1 MVHSIQMRSKRRS
14 GKNCA
19 RAFLCWQRHRAF
31 EMAFARTTALEFLRR
46 AYEQNRLAHA
56 YLITGAPGTGKEVLA
71 AELTRLVNGTRTKD
85 VFSAKAREVFV
96 ARPESKSRRI
106 VTAQIR
112 ALEHALQMRAADG
125 QRKVAIVP
133 DADRLQTEAANAFL
147 KTLEEPP
154 KDSLLL
160 LLSALPEA
168 LPETILSRCIS
179 IPLASD
185 GEARS
190 KKEQEKLLKLL
201 QQASRQRTWNIQ
213 FAYRLAQE
221 FQQLLRAIREEVK
234 HETDGA
240 LKQEQTRYKDATD
253 GAWLE
258 EREDYYK
265 ALTESLYLRRRAAL
279 VEILFA
285 WWTDVL
291 RANNDVAQRDIP
303 AAKQETATLANR
315 FSSAEILRRISSLEE
330 LRDHLGRNIH
340 EGLAIEVAFLA
351 IFIV

>member
-1 MVHSIQMRSKRRS
+1 
-14 GKNCA
+14 
-19 RAFLCWQRHRAF
+19 
-31 EMAFARTTALEFLRR
+31 MAFARTTALQFLRR

-56 YLITGAPGTGKEVLA
+56 YLITGAPGSGKEALA
-71 AELTRLVNGTRTKD
+71 AELASLVNGTPTGD
-85 VFSAKAREVFV
+85 IFSSKAREVFI

-112 ALEHALQMRAADG
+112 ALEHALQMRAVAG
-125 QRKVAIVP
+125 RRKVAIIS

-168 LPETILSRCIS
+168 LPETILSRCIA

-185 GEARS
+185 GEAGS
-190 KKEQEKLLKLL
+190 KKEEEKLVKLL
-201 QQASRQRTWNIQ
+201 QEASRQTTWSIQ

-221 FQQLLRAIREEVK
+221 FQQLLRAVREEVK
-234 HETDGA
+234 YETDDA
-240 LKQEQTRYKDATD
+240 LKREQMRYKDATD
-253 GAWLE
+253 GTWLE
-258 EREDYYK
+258 EREEYYK
-265 ALTESLYLRRRAAL
+265 ALTGSLYLQRRAAL
-279 VEILFA
+279 VETLFA

-291 RANNDVAQRDIP
+291 RANNGVAQRDMP
-303 AAKQETATLANR
+303 DAKQETAALARR
-315 FSSAEILRRISSLEE
+315 FGVAEILKRVRLLEE

-351 IFIV
+351 IFIA

>member
-1 MVHSIQMRSKRRS
+1 
-14 GKNCA
+14 
-19 RAFLCWQRHRAF
+19 
-31 EMAFARTTALEFLRR
+31 MAFARTTALEFLRR

-56 YLITGAPGTGKEVLA
+56 YLITGVPGSGKEALA
-71 AELTRLVNGTRTKD
+71 AELASLVNGTATKD
-85 VFSAKAREVFV
+85 VFSNKARDIFI

-125 QRKVAIVP
+125 RRKVAIVL

-185 GEARS
+185 GKTRN
-190 KKEQEKLLKLL
+190 KKEQEKLVKLL
-201 QQASRQRTWNIQ
+201 QQASRQATWSIQ

-253 GAWLE
+253 GVWLE

-265 ALTESLYLRRRAAL
+265 ALTESLYLQRRAAL
-279 VEILFA
+279 IETLFA

-291 RANNDVAQRDIP
+291 RANNAVTQRDLP
-303 AAKQETATLANR
+303 AVKQETAALSRR
-315 FSSAEILRRISSLEE
+315 FATAEIFKRIRSLEE

-340 EGLAIEVAFLA
+340 EGLAIEVAFLG
-351 IFIV
+351 IFNV